1 MVNRVSI
8 GGTID
13 YEHEN
18 AQCTVYYLGYARTK
32 VLGCIWVFSTLNPCR
47 YPRMVDDKGELVNR
61 PLAVKTRSVAAS
73 ILGHFTLTYD
83 DFAT

>member
-13 YEHEN
+13 YEHES
-18 AQCTVYYLGYARTK
+18 AQYSLLLVSVTKYLVVFGY
-32 VLGCIWVFSTLNPCR
+32 
-47 YPRMVDDKGELVNR
+47 GELVNR
-61 PLAVKTRSVAAS
+61 PLAVNAS
-73 ILGHFTLTYD
+73 ILGHFTLRYFAMTYD